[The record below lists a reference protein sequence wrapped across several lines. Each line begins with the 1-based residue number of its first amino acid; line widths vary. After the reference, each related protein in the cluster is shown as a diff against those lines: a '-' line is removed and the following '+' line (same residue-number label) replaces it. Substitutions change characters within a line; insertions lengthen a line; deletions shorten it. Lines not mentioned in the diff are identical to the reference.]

1 MKQDY
6 GIGEVT
12 HLTGVTIK
20 QLRYW
25 EDKNFIPK
33 PSRIICGERA
43 YRRYSEELVKI
54 IKTMKKL
61 IDDGMTVSG
70 ASMKAQEI
78 IADEAENK
86 KMEEKTDA

>member
-25 EDKNFIPK
+25 EDKEFIPK
-33 PSRIICGERA
+33 PERIVCGERR
-43 YRRYSEELVKI
+43 YRRFDEKLLKLIS
-54 IKTMKKL
+54 TMKKL
-61 IDDGMTVSG
+61 IDEGMTVSG
-70 ASMKAQEI
+70 ASKKAQEI
-78 IADEAENK
+78 IADEEIKNT
-86 KMEEKTDA
+86 MEVKTDA